1 MCKKRSPDG
10 WHRTE
15 TKLFVR
21 LCPVCCAIAP
31 KARDDYAEA
40 ATNFES
46 CLIAHASRVLACC
59 TATCVDASSSDV
71 DRPRYLEK
79 RFSPLGANRCI
90 RNRLYR
96 RWTATGTTCCNMCA
110 RNLTRHTRTQDGNRW
125 WSDSL
130 RSWQPFRCTISRYR
144 MGSNHW
150 FWVRI
155 FPLLKLHAKTG

>member
-79 RFSPLGANRCI
+79 RFSQLAANRCI
-90 RNRLYR
+90 RCDSSRSCSIP
-96 RWTATGTTCCNMCA
+96 GT
-110 RNLTRHTRTQDGNRW
+110 
-125 WSDSL
+125 SDLQSWRECSGIHEIVP
-130 RSWQPFRCTISRYR
+130 RSVE
-144 MGSNHW
+144 W
-150 FWVRI
+150 FYLWVRSCVARVVQTGGI
-155 FPLLKLHAKTG
+155 PGEVLL